1 LKLLLLIKFLRK
13 AFKRYLKHWS
23 KDFVYSRQ
31 QDIVVHVL
39 GNGPSLTA
47 SLHLI
52 KKEDRVAMVNFAI
65 LTDLF
70 FQLKPSYLCLADPVF
85 FKKTDSESIENKKVQ
100 MLQKLQEVSWELC
113 IVVPAGANHEELVVN
128 TRYISFKFVNKTPMD
143 FSIKFMRMFFYK
155 RNISMPLMQNV
166 LVLGLYIGL
175 QQGYKKIYIHGADA
189 DLYKK
194 ICINQDNEM
203 VARELH
209 YYGHSDL
216 NLSDSKT
223 HGFAIGCL
231 HKRLACE
238 VATFRSYVDIA
249 SYADYL
255 GISVINA
262 SPNSMI
268 DAFER
273 YDPEEE
279 EVGE

>member
-1 LKLLLLIKFLRK
+1 MKLLLLIKFLRK

-85 FKKTDSESIENKKVQ
+85 FKKTGNDDIEQKKAQMVQ
-100 MLQKLQEVSWELC
+100 KMEEINWELC

-128 TRYISFKFVNKTPMD
+128 TRYVSFKFVNKTPMD
-143 FSIKFMRMFFYK
+143 YSIKFMRMFFYK